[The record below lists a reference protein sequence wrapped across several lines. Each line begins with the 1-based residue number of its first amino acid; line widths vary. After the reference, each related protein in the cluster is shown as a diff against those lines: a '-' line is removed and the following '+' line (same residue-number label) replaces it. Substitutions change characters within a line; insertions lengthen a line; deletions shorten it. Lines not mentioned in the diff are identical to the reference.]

1 MFGCSKFKVDFEDLF
16 LLSGVGFLH
25 VGGIYLIN
33 WTLKPRWVRAL
44 NLSPSWKGSVQK
56 DLLLGLNFVSKI
68 SCFHLNGVGN
78 SNSMLLRP
86 PFDTLLRFNR
96 CPLPLTAFLSTNEQ
110 KAEPSR
116 SKPSRSKPDARGQKW
131 KKGFQERCK
140 ALGHVPRLDLYVCG
154 FPSFAFNLV
163 LVRSIPLIEHPSD
176 SIMVITD
183 PSTFLHTST
192 SLGTSAGTSGDA
204 PRHEVA
210 FDRP

>member
-1 MFGCSKFKVDFEDLF
+1 MGPRPKPIPVLEGVCSKGSFE
-16 LLSGVGFLH
+16 
-25 VGGIYLIN
+25 
-33 WTLKPRWVRAL
+33 
-44 NLSPSWKGSVQK
+44 Q

-140 ALGHVPRLDLYVCG
+140 ALGHVPRLDLYVCFQFG
-154 FPSFAFNLV
+154 SSEV
-163 LVRSIPLIEHPSD
+163 DPLD
-176 SIMVITD
+176 
-183 PSTFLHTST
+183 
-192 SLGTSAGTSGDA
+192 
-204 PRHEVA
+204 
-210 FDRP
+210 